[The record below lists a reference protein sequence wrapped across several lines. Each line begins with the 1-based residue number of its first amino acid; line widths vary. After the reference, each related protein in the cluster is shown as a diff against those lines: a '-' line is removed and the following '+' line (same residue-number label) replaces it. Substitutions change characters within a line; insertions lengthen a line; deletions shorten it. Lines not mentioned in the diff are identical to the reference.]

1 MKRYPNLFSPI
12 KIKDII
18 FKNRICMAPQSTP
31 DDASG
36 GFISQRGRVYYE
48 TRARGGVG
56 LLTVGE
62 TPVDFD
68 YAAKDL
74 GFLRLAYRTINPHDM
89 AELKVLTDSIKRHG
103 AVASIE
109 LAHCGA
115 LNLPFALEGKNP
127 IGPSP
132 FDSPIGLHADPMDE
146 AMIEQVCENFADAAA
161 YCKRVGFDMC
171 MIHGGHGW
179 LLAQFLSPLFNK
191 RTDRFGGS
199 LENRARFPIMV
210 IDRVRQRCG
219 DDFLIE
225 IRISADEEMEGGCTL
240 DEMVEFSRMIEDKVD
255 IIHASV
261 GTPLDP
267 NCRTFSSIYDP
278 NGSNVHLSE
287 AIKKAVKIP
296 VATIGGI
303 NTPELAEQILAEGK
317 ADFIYMGRQMVA
329 DPGFANKALEGR
341 SEEIAPCIRCM
352 CCHAAPPPPT
362 YLECT
367 VNPLATREYYFGD
380 ACPSGERRSV
390 YVIGG
395 GPAGMTAAITAAERG
410 HEVTLFE
417 KTGALGGVLRFTDRD
432 LHKKDLKKYKDHLV
446 ATVNRRGVKVL
457 LNTEATAELIEADRP
472 DAVIAATGSTAIKP
486 AIPGIERAIH
496 ALDVYEDSAK
506 IGQRVVMIGGGLA
519 GCETALHLADTGR
532 DVTLI
537 EITSELAPDSYPYHR
552 RWMLHQLEMKVRAET
567 ETTCTEIDSRGVKA
581 VDREGKERF
590 FEADTVVYAVGM
602 RPVSCEEFQKA
613 APMYYFQAGDCVRP
627 AKVKEAV
634 HEAYFAAMDI

>member
-12 KIKDII
+12 KIKKVT

-36 GFISQRGRVYYE
+36 GFLSPRGRVYYE
-48 TRARGGVG
+48 TRAKGGVG

-68 YAAKDL
+68 YAAKDP
-74 GFLRLAYRTINPHDM
+74 GFLRLDYKGMNAHDM

-115 LNLPFALEGKNP
+115 LNLPFALGGKNP

-132 FDSPIGLHADPMDE
+132 FDSPIGLHADEMDE
-146 AMIEQVCENFADAAA
+146 VMIDQVCENFADAAA

-179 LLAQFLSPLFNK
+179 LLAQYLSPLFNK

-199 LENRARFPIMV
+199 LENRARFPVMV
-210 IDRVRQRCG
+210 IDRIRQKCG

-225 IRISADEEMEGGCTL
+225 LRISADEEIEGGCTL
-240 DEMVEFSRMIEDKVD
+240 EEMVEFCRMIEDKVD

-267 NCRTFSSIYDP
+267 NCRTFSSIYEA
-278 NGSNVHLSE
+278 NGCNVHLSE
-287 AIKKAVKIP
+287 AIKKAVKTP

-303 NTPELAEQILAEGK
+303 NSPEVAERILAEGK
-317 ADFIYMGRQMVA
+317 ADFVCLGRQMVA
-329 DPGFANKALEGR
+329 DPDFANTALEGKP
-341 SEEIAPCIRCM
+341 EEIAPCIRCM

-367 VNPLATREYYFGD
+367 VNPLATREYYFGNI
-380 ACPSGERRSV
+380 PESKVLRRV

-395 GPAGMTAAITAAERG
+395 GPAGMMAAVTAAERG
-410 HEVTLFE
+410 HDVTLFE
-417 KTGALGGVLRFTDRD
+417 KTDSLGGILKYTDKDVHKGDLRKF
-432 LHKKDLKKYKDHLV
+432 KNHLV
-446 ATVNRRGVKVL
+446 AMVKKRAVKVRF
-457 LNTEATAELIEADRP
+457 NAEATAALIDADRP
-472 DAVIAATGSTAIKP
+472 DVVIAATGSVAVKP
-486 AIPGIERAIH
+486 KIPGIENAIH
-496 ALDVYEDSAK
+496 ALDAYNDTTK
-506 IGQRVVMIGGGLA
+506 IGDKVVIVGGGLA
-519 GCETALHLADTGR
+519 GCETALHLASLGKG
-532 DVTLI
+532 VTVI
-537 EITSELAPDSYPYHR
+537 EMTSELAPDSYPYHR
-552 RWMLHQLEMKVRAET
+552 RWMLHRLEMKVKIET
-567 ETTCTEIDSRGVKA
+567 NLTCTEVASNGVWT
-581 VDREGKERF
+581 VDKKGKKKF
-590 FEADTVVYAVGM
+590 FEADTVVYATGM
-602 RPVSCEEFQKA
+602 KSVSPEEFQKA
-613 APMYYFQAGDCVRP
+613 APMYYYQVGDCVRP

-634 HEAYFAAMDI
+634 HEAYFAAVDL